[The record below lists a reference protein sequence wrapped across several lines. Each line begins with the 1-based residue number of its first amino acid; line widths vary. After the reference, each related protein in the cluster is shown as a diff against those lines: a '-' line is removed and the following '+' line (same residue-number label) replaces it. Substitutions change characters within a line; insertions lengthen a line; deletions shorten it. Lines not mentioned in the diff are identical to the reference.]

1 VRPPAS
7 RLVPHVPRKRFGQH
21 FLVDRT
27 VVASIV
33 EAISPQAGD
42 HLVEIGPGLGALT
55 EPLLQRLPGLDA
67 VEIDRDLAAAL
78 AARFGPERLRM
89 HLADALRFDFCAL
102 GAPLRLVGNL
112 PYNIS
117 TPLLFHLAACTTCLQ
132 DCHFMLQREVVRR
145 IAAGPGSKEYG
156 RLTVMLQYRF
166 EVRELLP
173 VAAGAF
179 RPVPAVES
187 MLVRLTPRRP
197 LPWPARDESRF
208 AALVAKAFT
217 QRRKT
222 LRNALRDRVE
232 EDDFAAA
239 QIDPGLRP
247 EALSVAQFVRLADVV
262 SAKRCT

>member
-1 VRPPAS
+1 VRYEA
-7 RLVPHVPRKRFGQH
+7 RGARHVPRKRFGQH
-21 FLVDRT
+21 FLVDPA
-27 VVASIV
+27 VVASIL

-42 HLVEIGPGLGALT
+42 HVVEIGPGPGALT
-55 EPLLQRLPGLDA
+55 EPLLQRLPSLDA
-67 VEIDRDLAAAL
+67 VEVDRDLAAAL

-89 HLADALRFDFCAL
+89 HVADALQFDFCAL
-102 GAPLRLVGNL
+102 GASLRVVGNL

-117 TPLLFHLAACTTCLQ
+117 TPLLFHLAGCVACLQ
-132 DCHFMLQREVVRR
+132 DCHFMLQREVVQR
-145 IAAGPGSKEYG
+145 IVAKPGGKDYG
-156 RLTVMLQYRF
+156 RLSVMLQYRF
-166 EVRELLP
+166 EARELLR

-179 RPVPAVES
+179 RPAPVVES

-197 LPWPARDESRF
+197 LPWPARDEGLL

-222 LRNALRDRVE
+222 LRNALRDSVE
-232 EDDFAAA
+232 ESDFDAA

-262 SAKRCT
+262 SARRGG

>member
-1 VRPPAS
+1 VR
-7 RLVPHVPRKRFGQH
+7 RLAHHVPRKRFGQH
-21 FLVDRT
+21 FLVDR
-27 VVASIV
+27 ALIAAIV
-33 EAISPQAGD
+33 EAISPQPGERV
-42 HLVEIGPGLGALT
+42 VEIGPGLGALT
-55 EPLLQRLPGLDA
+55 EPLLQRLPSLDA

-78 AARFGPERLRM
+78 AVRFGPERLRM
-89 HLADALRFDFCAL
+89 HIADALRFDFCAL

-117 TPLLFHLAACTTCLQ
+117 TPLLFHLADCVACLQ

-145 IAAGPGSKEYG
+145 IAAEPGGKDYG
-156 RLTVMLQYRF
+156 RLSVMLQYRF
-166 EVRELLP
+166 EPHELLR

-187 MLVRLTPRRP
+187 ALVRLTPRRP
-197 LPWPARDESRF
+197 LPWPALDESVL

-232 EDDFAAA
+232 EGDFSAAR
-239 QIDPGLRP
+239 IDPGLRP

-262 SAKRCT
+262 SAKPHT

>member
-1 VRPPAS
+1 VRYEA
-7 RLVPHVPRKRFGQH
+7 RGARHVPRKRFGQH
-21 FLVDRT
+21 FLVDPT
-27 VVASIV
+27 VVASIL

-42 HLVEIGPGLGALT
+42 HVVEIGPGLGALT
-55 EPLLQRLPGLDA
+55 EPLLQRLPSLDA
-67 VEIDRDLAAAL
+67 VEVDRDLAAAL

-89 HLADALRFDFCAL
+89 HVADALQFDFCAL
-102 GAPLRLVGNL
+102 GAPLRVVGNL

-117 TPLLFHLAACTTCLQ
+117 TPLLFHLAGCIACLQ
-132 DCHFMLQREVVRR
+132 DCHFMLQREVVER
-145 IAAGPGSKEYG
+145 IAAKPGGKDYG
-156 RLTVMLQYRF
+156 RLSVMLQYRF
-166 EVRELLP
+166 EARELLR

-187 MLVRLTPRRP
+187 TLVRLTPRRP
-197 LPWPARDESRF
+197 LPWPARDEGLL

-232 EDDFAAA
+232 ESDFYAA
-239 QIDPGLRP
+239 QIDPGQRP

-262 SAKRCT
+262 SAKPHT